1 MLFRSI
7 MQQFLKKFR
16 FIGVMLAIF
25 AISACGG
32 SGGGSDSTS
41 TTSSGSADALSVSD
55 QVSVVDAQ

>member
-1 MLFRSI
+1 